1 MAEQTKCIACKEGSR
16 EAVFSWGDEFTYVG
30 RTSDDHTWNGWNVP
44 AFTYGQVRLMM
55 EETKGVKGY
64 GQISEL
70 EGKGFRVDSNDDPD
84 TSDGWTVVVPPTKCC
99 GMYFIGDGWTWEEVE
114 PEVMCR
120 ECGKPADCSCG
131 VSSHL

>member
-1 MAEQTKCIACKEGSR
+1 MAEQAKCIACKEGSR

-70 EGKGFRVDSNDDPD
+70 EGKGFQVDSNDDPD
-84 TSDGWTVVVPPTKCC
+84 ISDGWSVVVPPTKCC
-99 GMYFIGDGWTWEEVE
+99 GLYFIGDGWTWAPINE
-114 PEVMCR
+114 
-120 ECGKPADCSCG
+120 
-131 VSSHL
+131 